1 MQRIQGDVRP
11 LGYLFSPLNV
21 CMSAHAHVPPS
32 SPVEELSNGVSSR
45 QHLVLPK
52 MTSEIESDSSLG
64 FFQVLILFT
73 VTN

>member
-11 LGYLFSPLNV
+11 LGYLFSPLNIL
-21 CMSAHAHVPPS
+21 VPPS
-32 SPVEELSNGVSSR
+32 SPVEELSNRASSR
-45 QHLVLPK
+45 QHPVIPK